1 MRRGKRISKKLLIL
15 EVCGS
20 QSPRAVQQEISC
32 GNSQAAASGKEPI
45 RVDGLGNGESSRS
58 AARIRGTTSPRSVHA
73 HGAKVHF
80 SAIDKRAMLEIEA
93 KRPTA
98 GEAVGTQVLVPN
110 RGDRRNTGVG
120 KVTKGTENGKGMR
133 VRVAS
138 LSAAIRADID
148 TLKILRHCRAKRRQ
162 NKSKYTD
169 SSQESVQ
176 ITPHLID

>member
-1 MRRGKRISKKLLIL
+1 
-15 EVCGS
+15 
-20 QSPRAVQQEISC
+20 
-32 GNSQAAASGKEPI
+32 
-45 RVDGLGNGESSRS
+45 
-58 AARIRGTTSPRSVHA
+58 
-73 HGAKVHF
+73 
-80 SAIDKRAMLEIEA
+80 
-93 KRPTA
+93 
-98 GEAVGTQVLVPN
+98 VLVSN